1 VNVNSDVSDVTVIPS
16 SSVDHAI
23 GSFSYYNLSDPLRE
37 KLVNMLLFWIGLV
50 RHWQSKNMN
59 APTIPEVRWE
69 DVGGLQHII
78 TELLDTIQL
87 PLKFPDLIQNGLKRS
102 GFFSKNPGK
111 ILAIE
116 NGLFLKNQ
124 VYCFTDLLEREKHY

>member
-1 VNVNSDVSDVTVIPS
+1 MLINFFYLYQYFIQYRHATVNVNSDVSDVTVIPS

-78 TELLDTIQL
+78 AELLDTIQL

-102 GFFSKNPGK
+102 GLLKK
-111 ILAIE
+111 I
-116 NGLFLKNQ
+116 Q
-124 VYCFTDLLEREKHY
+124 EKF

>member
-1 VNVNSDVSDVTVIPS
+1 
-16 SSVDHAI
+16 
-23 GSFSYYNLSDPLRE
+23 
-37 KLVNMLLFWIGLV
+37 
-50 RHWQSKNMN
+50 MN

-102 GFFSKNPGK
+102 GYFEQSFKMFFKE
-111 ILAIE
+111 IL
-116 NGLFLKNQ
+116 NGTF
-124 VYCFTDLLEREKHY
+124 FF